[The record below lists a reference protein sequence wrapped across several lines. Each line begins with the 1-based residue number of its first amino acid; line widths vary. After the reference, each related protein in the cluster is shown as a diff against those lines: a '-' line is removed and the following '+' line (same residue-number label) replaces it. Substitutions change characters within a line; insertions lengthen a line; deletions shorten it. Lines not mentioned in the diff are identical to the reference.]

1 MKIEFMKK
9 IYISGPISGYSY
21 EERQQYFAKVQE
33 ILELVGYE
41 VKNPLDNGLPSDST
55 THQHMRED
63 LKMLLECDEIFMLQ
77 DWNRSAG
84 CQTELN
90 VAVAAGMKV
99 IFENANTSIPTSVI
113 TPIGDLTV
121 VQTNFK

>member
-1 MKIEFMKK
+1 MKK

-63 LKMLLECDEIFMLQ
+63 LKMLLECDEIFLLQ

-99 IFENANTSIPTSVI
+99 IFENVNASIPTSII
-113 TPIGDLTV
+113 TPIGKLTV
-121 VQTNFK
+121 IQTNFK

>member
-99 IFENANTSIPTSVI
+99 IFENVNASIPTSII
-113 TPIGDLTV
+113 TPIG
-121 VQTNFK
+121 

>member
-1 MKIEFMKK
+1 MKK

-63 LKMLLECDEIFMLQ
+63 LKMLLECDEIFM
-77 DWNRSAG
+77 
-84 CQTELN
+84 
-90 VAVAAGMKV
+90 
-99 IFENANTSIPTSVI
+99 
-113 TPIGDLTV
+113 
-121 VQTNFK
+121 